1 MAEVLLEVKNLVKQ
15 FGARKAFLEPA
26 RRPVRAVDGISFSV
40 RRLETFGLVG
50 ESGCGKST
58 TGFCIARVYDPT
70 AGEVYFE
77 GMDILKLGAMEM
89 RGIRRHIQMVFQDP
103 HSSLDP
109 RMTVLKS
116 VGAPLLIHGLAT
128 RRDVREKVLRLLE
141 MVGLGAQHLD
151 RYPHQF
157 SGGQKQRLG
166 IARALALNPKLV
178 ILDEPTSA
186 LDVSVQ
192 AQILNLLR
200 RLQSELGLS
209 YIFISHNL
217 GVVRYLSHRTAVMYL
232 GKIVELG
239 PTPVL
244 FARPRHP
251 YTRALLSAIPVPNP
265 RHDGAEIIL
274 KGDLPSPSQPPS
286 GCRFHTR
293 CDAASA
299 LCAEKEPDLRE
310 VGEDHLVA
318 CHAPL

>member
-244 FARPRHP
+244 FARPRHH
-251 YTRALLSAIPVPNP
+251 YTRALLSAIPVPDP

>member
-1 MAEVLLEVKNLVKQ
+1 MAEVLLEVKNLVKH
-15 FGARKAFLEPA
+15 FGARKAFLEPV

-77 GMDILKLGAMEM
+77 GMDILKLGATEM

-141 MVGLGAQHLD
+141 MVGLGVQHLD

-166 IARALALNPKLV
+166 IARALALNPELV

-217 GVVRYLSHRTAVMYL
+217 GVVRYLSHRTAVMHL

-244 FARPRHP
+244 FARPRHH

-274 KGDLPSPSQPPS
+274 KGDLPSPSRPPS

-310 VGEDHLVA
+310 VGEDHLAA